1 MVRKL
6 LIDADNFLPP
16 FFQSFRE
23 LVAFDLAADWGSS
36 AMKRMIKIMKY
47 LVFLSPVMEIGTLFV
62 VFSSRISL
70 SIIDWFVTKNG
81 QAIYASI
88 TYMYL
93 SQGAPATF
101 VNPRLLSF
109 KNVLWRPGKAHG
121 TVVNDEDLRAEV
133 PKLEVVSSRVVYKCA
148 LCMCLCIRR
157 QVSIEPNHLRYSCW
171 HIESLILSTLPHT
184 LLRVPR
190 AKNADL
196 VVSE

>member
-23 LVAFDLAADWGSS
+23 LVAFDLTPDWGSS

-70 SIIDWFVTKNG
+70 SIIDWFVTKMVKPSM
-81 QAIYASI
+81 QASH
-88 TYMYL
+88 MYL

-184 LLRVPR
+184 LSRVPR

>member
-1 MVRKL
+1 MSEAYYLARFL
-6 LIDADNFLPP
+6 LKCI
-16 FFQSFRE
+16 SF
-23 LVAFDLAADWGSS
+23 VPNTFDLTPDCGSS
-36 AMKRMIKIMKY
+36 AMKGMIKIMKY

-62 VFSSRISL
+62 VFSSRLSL

-81 QAIYASI
+81 QAIHASI
-88 TYMYL
+88 TYVSKPGCTCNVCESKIIKLQKCVMTAR
-93 SQGAPATF
+93 QGTQD
-101 VNPRLLSF
+101 
-109 KNVLWRPGKAHG
+109 GCEC
-121 TVVNDEDLRAEV
+121 EDLRAEV

-184 LLRVPR
+184 LFRVPR